1 MTKINVFIVQMSH
14 RVRLS
19 LFVYEVV
26 TNMTAVNLE
35 DISHF
40 KKEFMNQC
48 CVYTIL
54 QKSVIVGLHKNNN
67 TICISVFF
75 FLYCFFKDQS
85 HIQFKFV
92 CFFLCECISRISV
105 HCRMRAQL

>member
-67 TICISVFF
+67 TICISGFFSCIVSSKINPTFNSSLFVFF
-75 FLYCFFKDQS
+75 CVNVL
-85 HIQFKFV
+85 V
-92 CFFLCECISRISV
+92 
-105 HCRMRAQL
+105 

>member
-75 FLYCFFKDQS
+75 FLVLSLQRSIPHSIQVCLFF
-85 HIQFKFV
+85 
-92 CFFLCECISRISV
+92 SV
-105 HCRMRAQL
+105 

>member
-1 MTKINVFIVQMSH
+1 MTKIN
-14 RVRLS
+14 
-19 LFVYEVV
+19 VV

-40 KKEFMNQC
+40 KNEFMNQC

-75 FLYCFFKDQS
+75 SCIVSSKINPTFNSSL
-85 HIQFKFV
+85 FV
-92 CFFLCECISRISV
+92 FSV
-105 HCRMRAQL
+105 